1 MEIKDIM
8 SPLPEKTADE
18 LQAGDMVKLSG
29 IIYTARDAAHK
40 RMINLIAQGKPL
52 PFDISGQTIYYA
64 GPCPAKPGKAIGSA
78 GPTTS
83 GRVDV
88 YTPPLLELGLRAMIG
103 KGPRSRDVIDV
114 MIKHKAVYLAATGGA
129 GALIANCIKKADIVA
144 FEDLGPEAIY
154 RLSVENMPL
163 IVAIDCRGAN
173 LYDLAVKP

>member
-18 LQAGDMVKLSG
+18 LRAGDMVKLSG

-40 RMINLIAQGKPL
+40 RMINLIAHGKPL

-103 KGPRSRDVIDV
+103 KGPRNRDVIDA
-114 MIKHKAVYLAATGGA
+114 MIKHKAIYLAATGGA